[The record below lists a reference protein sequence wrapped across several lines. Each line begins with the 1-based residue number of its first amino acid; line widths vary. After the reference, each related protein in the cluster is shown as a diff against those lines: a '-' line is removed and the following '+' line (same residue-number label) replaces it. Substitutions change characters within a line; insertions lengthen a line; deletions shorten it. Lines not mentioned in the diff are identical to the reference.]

1 VATAKDSDLWVTQ
14 FEGNVIEDAGVIK
27 MDFLGLKT
35 LTIIRDAL
43 RLIEENHGVKID
55 IDTIPLDDVK
65 TYELYQR
72 GDTNATF
79 QFESPG
85 MQKYLRELK
94 PDKFADLIAM
104 NALYRPGPMEYI
116 PNFIK
121 RKHGTEKITYDLP
134 EMEEYLGD
142 TYGITVYQEQVMLLS
157 QKLAGFSKGDAD
169 VLRKAMGKKQIE
181 VLNKMKAKFIEGA
194 TAKGHDEKILNK
206 IWTDW
211 EAFAQYAFNKSHS
224 TCYALVA
231 YQTAYLK
238 AHYPSEFMAA
248 VLSNNMG
255 NLDKITFFMEESRR
269 IGIPVLGPDVNES
282 DVKFSVN
289 ERGEI
294 RYALSA
300 VKGVGDAAVVAI
312 IEERKSGGPFTSIFD
327 MTKRV
332 NLRTVNKK
340 SIENL
345 AYAGAFDGFGKYT
358 RSQFFVADS
367 KDGMTLIDKCVKWGN
382 SEQSNKSMNQN
393 SLFGGAIHV
402 ESSEPVLSPV
412 EEWPLLEK
420 LKKEKEVVGIYIS
433 GHPLDDYK
441 LEIDTFTNCT
451 LKDIPLNKDKE
462 LKVAGIVSSTQTKVS
477 KTGNQFVIFSLEDFE
492 GASEFA
498 LFGKD
503 YIQFKNYVETQ
514 GALLYITGRYQ
525 PRYNQPDNYEF
536 KISKIEL
543 LPDIRGKMTKR
554 LTLKINAE
562 RITDRITDELT
573 TMLKKHPGKYPVS
586 MRLISEQEQISMTL
600 NSRRITVDVSNE
612 LLAEL
617 RAIEEVEFSLS

>member
-1 VATAKDSDLWVTQ
+1 
-14 FEGNVIEDAGVIK
+14 
-27 MDFLGLKT
+27 
-35 LTIIRDAL
+35 
-43 RLIEENHGVKID
+43 
-55 IDTIPLDDVK
+55 
-65 TYELYQR
+65 
-72 GDTNATF
+72 
-79 QFESPG
+79 
-85 MQKYLRELK
+85 
-94 PDKFADLIAM
+94 
-104 NALYRPGPMEYI
+104 
-116 PNFIK
+116 
-121 RKHGTEKITYDLP
+121 
-134 EMEEYLGD
+134 
-142 TYGITVYQEQVMLLS
+142 
-157 QKLAGFSKGDAD
+157 
-169 VLRKAMGKKQIE
+169 
-181 VLNKMKAKFIEGA
+181 
-194 TAKGHDEKILNK
+194 
-206 IWTDW
+206 
-211 EAFAQYAFNKSHS
+211 
-224 TCYALVA
+224 
-231 YQTAYLK
+231 
-238 AHYPSEFMAA
+238 
-248 VLSNNMG
+248 
-255 NLDKITFFMEESRR
+255 
-269 IGIPVLGPDVNES
+269 
-282 DVKFSVN
+282 
-289 ERGEI
+289 
-294 RYALSA
+294 
-300 VKGVGDAAVVAI
+300 
-312 IEERKSGGPFTSIFD
+312 
-327 MTKRV
+327 
-332 NLRTVNKK
+332 
-340 SIENL
+340 
-345 AYAGAFDGFGKYT
+345 
-358 RSQFFVADS
+358 
-367 KDGMTLIDKCVKWGN
+367 MTLIDKCVKWGN

-441 LEIDTFTNCT
+441 LEIDTFTNCS